1 MKYIEKDFSSDA
13 VVKFCA
19 ELKEN
24 RLDKESL
31 SDPSVHPTLTGPKV
45 YSQVCSFRYFNALKE
60 QMYKD
65 QGGICC
71 YCGQKLTTSSY
82 FSPYIVEHVIP
93 KSECRQLAGEYENL
107 LLSCRSDLKEE
118 GQQELN
124 KKNKEGWHC
133 DKRKENHR
141 LTYNPLQR
149 ECGNHFR
156 YLESGDIDGND
167 ELAKKDIKTLGLDCK
182 YLVKRRKMAIDTILH
197 DEDGNLLAD
206 EVLEQY
212 LQVIMNRKPDNTFRE
227 FCFVIAG
234 ALNNF
239 LHNR

>member
-1 MKYIEKDFSSDA
+1 MKYIEKDFSSNF
-13 VVKFCA
+13 VVNFCT

-45 YSQVCSFRYFNALKE
+45 YDQVCSFHHFKALKE
-60 QMYKD
+60 QMYQD

-118 GQQELN
+118 GQQEDN
-124 KKNKEGWHC
+124 EKNKDGWHC
-133 DKRKENHR
+133 DKRKENSR
-141 LTYNPLQR
+141 LTYTPLQKD
-149 ECGNHFR
+149 CGEHFI
-156 YLESGDIDGND
+156 YLESGMVEGTD
-167 ELAKKDIKTLGLDCK
+167 ELAKQDIKILGLDCK
-182 YLVKRRKMAIDTILH
+182 YLVNRRKSAIDAILH

-206 EVLEQY
+206 EVLERY
-212 LQVIMNRKPDNTFRE
+212 LQIILNRKPDDTFPE
-227 FCFVIAG
+227 FCFVIYG
-234 ALNNF
+234 ALQNF
-239 LHNR
+239 LYNR